1 MIKHLILLALIKQ
14 KKKPKNKVVSSIYL
28 WWSTKSTK
36 KKSTQIFIRDKTK
49 LYRIWGGDIIANKNL
64 EVERETIVSFIFKR
78 VNTLRCYIRVSTTRA
93 CHSHL

>member
-1 MIKHLILLALIKQ
+1 MVVNQINQ
-14 KKKPKNKVVSSIYL
+14 KKNQPKLYIIPTIIWHY
-28 WWSTKSTK
+28 T
-36 KKSTQIFIRDKTK
+36 IMFIRDKTK
-49 LYRIWGGDIIANKNL
+49 LYRIWGGDITANKNL